1 MSFFEWNK
9 PDDNYGIDI
18 DQKKYDANYQPAT
31 SENEV
36 KYGDYEVLRRP
47 TMGGPGGA
55 GVIVP
60 KDIDAGI
67 PSIDDYIINPDG
79 SKSKQ
84 M

>member
-18 DQKKYDANYQPAT
+18 DQKKY
-31 SENEV
+31 NEGQ
-36 KYGDYEVLRRP
+36 KQYGDYEVLRRP

-55 GVIVP
+55 GLIVP

-67 PSIDDYIINPDG
+67 PSPDDYVEYINPDG

-84 M
+84 LRAM